1 MKISLVPVEHTPFAW
16 NEVRHYLEPAI
27 ERSDGRWTM
36 EHLCA
41 AVLMGSTQL
50 WVAFDDQRSWGCVT
64 TEITSYPAKKVLSM
78 HFLGGEQFGSWYNLM
93 LEQLTAYAIDM
104 GCESIEGVA
113 RFGFWKFLKADGF
126 KKSSAFY
133 EKKLR

>member
-1 MKISLVPVEHTPFAW
+1 
-16 NEVRHYLEPAI
+16 
-27 ERSDGRWTM
+27 
-36 EHLCA
+36 
-41 AVLMGSTQL
+41 
-50 WVAFDDQRSWGCVT
+50 
-64 TEITSYPAKKVLSM
+64 M
-78 HFLGGEQFGSWYNLM
+78 HFLGGEQFSSWYNLM
-93 LEQLTAYAIDM
+93 LEQLTLYAVDM